1 MRTANCSHYIYYMR
15 IIVPIVLT
23 LCIMSCRKAGVPVN
37 AVNGSDTAGGSFTAM
52 INGKP
57 WVAMDSA
64 RSVAVMNGFINLS
77 GLSSDGQNI
86 VISLAGVTPGTYPVG
101 PAMPNLVSWTNSR
114 MFLQSFSTVQGGTGQ
129 SGGQVVVAGVDQIH
143 QTISGTFHCAV
154 YSDSAKYANSIAD
167 GVFTNLPY
175 ITSYPPSP
183 ATDTFTVEM
192 NGLPWSAPSI
202 SGTIVEG
209 EFLVQGSTQD
219 GRTVL
224 DLDVPVPAGMAP
236 DIENYELGI
245 GFNLLGVYSV
255 QFVRNDSV
263 YISQTILGRVG
274 GVIGYEDNA
283 GYLQIVQND
292 LVNRR
297 LSARFGAW
305 LNDSTG
311 TWNIHLTNGYFS
323 LHY

>member
-1 MRTANCSHYIYYMR
+1 MRN
-15 IIVPIVLT
+15 IVPIILT

-37 AVNGSDTAGGSFTAM
+37 AVNGSDTAGGSFTAV
-52 INGKP
+52 INGKS

-64 RSVAVMNGFINLS
+64 RSATIMNGFINLS

-86 VISLAGVTPGTYPVG
+86 VISLAGVAPGTFPVG
-101 PAMPNLVSWTNSR
+101 PAMPSLVSWTNSM
-114 MFLQSFSTVQGGTGQ
+114 MFLQSFSTVQGGPGQ
-129 SGGQVVVAGVDQIH
+129 SGGQVAVTGIDQIH

-154 YSDSAKYANSIAD
+154 YSDSAKYANSISD
-167 GVFTNLPY
+167 GVFAILPY

-183 ATDTFTVEM
+183 ATDTFSVMM

-202 SGTIVEG
+202 TGTIVEG
-209 EFLVQGSTQD
+209 AFLVQGSTLD

-224 DLDVPVPAGMAP
+224 DLEVPVPAGMAP
-236 DIENYELGI
+236 DIENYQLGI
-245 GFNLLGVYSV
+245 GLNLLGVYSV
-255 QFVRNDSV
+255 EFVRNDSV
-263 YISQTILGRVG
+263 YISQTILGGVEG
-274 GVIGYEDNA
+274 GIGYEANS

-323 LHY
+323 LQY

>member
-1 MRTANCSHYIYYMR
+1 MRN
-15 IIVPIVLT
+15 IVPIILT

-37 AVNGSDTAGGSFTAM
+37 AVNGSDTAGGSFTAV
-52 INGKP
+52 INGKS

-64 RSVAVMNGFINLS
+64 RSATIMNGFINLS

-86 VISLAGVTPGTYPVG
+86 VISLAGVAPGTFPVG
-101 PAMPNLVSWTNSR
+101 PAMPSLVSWTNSM
-114 MFLQSFSTVQGGTGQ
+114 MFLQSFSTVQGGPGQ
-129 SGGQVVVAGVDQIH
+129 SGGQVAVTGIDQIH

-154 YSDSAKYANSIAD
+154 YSDSAKYANSISD
-167 GVFTNLPY
+167 GVFANLPY

-183 ATDTFTVEM
+183 ATDTFSVMM

-202 SGTIVEG
+202 TGTIVEG
-209 EFLVQGSTQD
+209 AFLVQGSTLD

-224 DLDVPVPAGMAP
+224 DLEVPVPAGMGP
-236 DIENYELGI
+236 DIENYQLGI
-245 GFNLLGVYSV
+245 GLNLLGVYSV
-255 QFVRNDSV
+255 EFVRNDSV
-263 YISQTILGRVG
+263 YISQTILGGVEG
-274 GVIGYEDNA
+274 GIGYEANS

-323 LHY
+323 LQY

>member
-1 MRTANCSHYIYYMR
+1 MRFLF
-15 IIVPIVLT
+15 PIVLA
-23 LCIMSCRKAGVPVN
+23 LCILSCRRYGLPVN
-37 AVNGSDTAGGSFTAM
+37 AVNRSDTAGGSFTAV
-52 INGKP
+52 INGKS

-64 RSVAVMNGFINLS
+64 RSATIMNGFINLS

-86 VISLAGVTPGTYPVG
+86 VISLAGVTPGTYAVG
-101 PAMPNLVSWTNSR
+101 PTLPSLVSWTNSM
-114 MFLQSFSTVQGGTGQ
+114 MFLQSFSTVQGGAGQ
-129 SGGQVVVAGVDQIH
+129 SGGQVVVTGIDQIH

-154 YSDSAKYANSIAD
+154 YSDSARHANSIAD
-167 GVFTNLPY
+167 GVFINLPY

-183 ATDTFTVEM
+183 ATDTFTVKM

-202 SGTIVEG
+202 TGTIVEG
-209 EFLVQGSTQD
+209 EFLVQGSTLD

-224 DLDVPVPAGMAP
+224 DLEVPVPAGMGP
-236 DIENYELGI
+236 DIENYRLGI
-245 GFNLLGVYSV
+245 GLNLLGVYSV

-263 YISQTILGRVG
+263 YISQTILKNVG
-274 GVIGYEDNA
+274 GIIGYQDNA

-311 TWNIHLTNGYFS
+311 TWNINLTNGYFS
-323 LHY
+323 LQY